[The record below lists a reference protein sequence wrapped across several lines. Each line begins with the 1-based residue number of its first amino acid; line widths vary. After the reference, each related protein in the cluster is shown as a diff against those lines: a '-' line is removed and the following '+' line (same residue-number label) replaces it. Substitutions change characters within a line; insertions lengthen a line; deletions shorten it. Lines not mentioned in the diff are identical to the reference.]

1 MRRELEAMGMSP
13 LDIEG
18 LLGGGGDDG
27 NEDDLMDDFERQER
41 AEEQAPLLSL
51 PAEPE
56 DDLEGEFEY
65 EYDDEYDEEDNE
77 FEQESNRLGEDSI
90 KEGLWK
96 DDNVKTPDGAVDT
109 VENDGQWW
117 KDPFAGFSDQEA
129 QEEEKDI
136 ESRTKQSVGFDI
148 FEEEEEKEELV
159 LKGEEG
165 GELLSEHSTALVGN
179 DFEQD
184 EAEAAQLDDP
194 TLEDEYEY
202 EDETYDEMEVEEIA
216 TPAVAE
222 NSPGDSSSKS
232 TPVTA
237 TTVAKTSTSLPV
249 SILPS
254 KHSNLVQRVKEI
266 AAPVPALLFPKAVQ
280 SFMASPFSVQFLI
293 TVTTGNF
300 ALRYWQNRRNVTKK
314 QTSFSGGDT
323 IELDED
329 IDFDFDEEDD
339 YVPTGFGRPRPIS
352 TPSKA
357 KQKAKERLSASPAM
371 FSPSTKS
378 NNMIGGILQR
388 GKEVSR
394 MPSSSEGLRK
404 VFAMGGKRRNFK
416 KETEEL
422 LKHVE
427 ELSERVEIAESTREQ
442 SIHDNDNS
450 VRQLR
455 ESRKELEE
463 LTRTNAFLKSQ
474 LRDNKRIL
482 ERAVNAERQKTNAEL
497 ARVRDSMVAILER
510 ERRIMRTNLM
520 KNSAEVRSMIAREE
534 RSFRDEMGEEEYV
547 DEEA

>member
-1 MRRELEAMGMSP
+1 MNKHNRPILSCLLALTLLGEITFASTRIRPSSSSSSSTNGGGSGSGGGGSNNPLNGNGDYNMRRELEAMGMSP

-27 NEDDLMDDFERQER
+27 NEDDLMDDFERQGR
-41 AEEQAPLLSL
+41 AEEQAPPTSL
-51 PAEPE
+51 PVESE
-56 DDLEGEFEY
+56 DDLEVGFEY
-65 EYDDEYDEEDNE
+65 EYDDEYDEEDDE
-77 FEQESNRLGEDSI
+77 FEQESNRLGEDTI
-90 KEGLWK
+90 EEGLWK
-96 DDNVKTPDGAVDT
+96 DDNDKKADGAVDT

-129 QEEEKDI
+129 QEEEEEEEDT
-136 ESRTKQSVGFDI
+136 ESRTKQSVRSDI
-148 FEEEEEKEELV
+148 LEEEKEKEELF
-159 LKGEEG
+159 LESEEG
-165 GELLSEHSTALVGN
+165 GEVLSEQSTELVGN

-184 EAEAAQLDDP
+184 EAEVAQLDDP

-216 TPAVAE
+216 TLAVAE
-222 NSPGDSSSKS
+222 NSPNDSPSKS

-237 TTVAKTSTSLPV
+237 NIVAKATSSLPV
-249 SILPS
+249 SILPI
-254 KHSNLVQRVKEI
+254 KQSNLVQRVKEI

-280 SFMASPFSVQFLI
+280 SFMASPLSVQLLI

-300 ALRYWQNRRNVTKK
+300 ALRYWQNRRNVTKNP
-314 QTSFSGGDT
+314 TSFSGGTDT

-329 IDFDFDEEDD
+329 IDLDFDEEDD

-357 KQKAKERLSASPAM
+357 KQKAKERLSASPAIS
-371 FSPSTKS
+371 SPSTNS
-378 NNMIGGILQR
+378 NNMIRGMLQR

-394 MPSSSEGLRK
+394 MSSSSEGLGK
-404 VFAMGGKRRNFK
+404 VFAMSGKRRNFK

-450 VRQLR
+450 VRQVRRVHQTAPCYRYLFIKV
-455 ESRKELEE
+455 S
-463 LTRTNAFLKSQ
+463 LTFQHFFHTTVSK
-474 LRDNKRIL
+474 
-482 ERAVNAERQKTNAEL
+482 
-497 ARVRDSMVAILER
+497 
-510 ERRIMRTNLM
+510 
-520 KNSAEVRSMIAREE
+520 
-534 RSFRDEMGEEEYV
+534 
-547 DEEA
+547 